1 MVLLVWFRLVRLRRL
16 YDGTS
21 QAPVWPVV
29 LAGLAFLYL
38 WWLGILLFDL
48 TFIWHRYIRR
58 SVAVETLLQW
68 RHHEDAKPYSM
79 MGLGRR
85 SPSLTG
91 EAQ

>member
-1 MVLLVWFRLVRLRRL
+1 
-16 YDGTS
+16 
-21 QAPVWPVV
+21 V

-58 SVAVETLLQW
+58 SVAVETLRQW
-68 RHHEDAKPYSM
+68 RRHKDAEPYSM

-85 SPSLTG
+85 PPSQSG
-91 EAQ
+91 HPQ